1 MAIGDKTVNGVTN
14 GFEAA
19 LPPSRPNDERYDP
32 QRVESKW
39 TQRWQQDASLYAAEP
54 DSAKKKYY
62 VLEMLP
68 YPSGALHMGHVR
80 NYSIGDALARY
91 MWMNGYNVL
100 HPMGWDSFGLP
111 AENAAIQ
118 NNTPP
123 REWTLRNIANMKAQM
138 KRIGFAYDWSR
149 EVTTC
154 LPDYYRWNQWFFLK
168 LYQQGLAYRKKS
180 KVNWCPKCATVLA
193 NEQVLANGC
202 CWRHEDTLVEQREL
216 EQWFLRITKY
226 ADELLRDL
234 DKLGGWPEKVR
245 IMQRNW
251 IGRSEGTLID
261 FKLDYAENHQGFG
274 PGGST
279 ISVFTTRVD
288 TIFGATSVQLAPEH
302 PIVSDLAAEN
312 PELRVKVDQLIAE
325 QRKAKEAGDIGEIE
339 KHGVPT
345 GRYAINPF
353 NGEKLPVWVANY
365 IVMDYGTGAIM
376 SVPAHDERDYEF
388 AKKYRL
394 EIRLVILP
402 MSNDPDETMA
412 EPPLPFV
419 EHEGLLINSG
429 KYSGLTCEEAIQKL
443 SAEAEKKGFGKATVT
458 YRLKD
463 WGISRQRYWGTPIP
477 MLYCEKDGIVPVPE
491 KDLPVIL
498 PDSIDVTLTGGSPL
512 SRVPEFVKATCPRC
526 GGPARRETDTMD
538 TFVDSSWYFYRYTDA
553 HNDRAPFEGRTAQY
567 WFPIDQYIGGVEH
580 AILHLIYSRFW
591 TKFMRDIGLI
601 TNDEPVERLFT
612 QGMVIKDSA
621 KMSKSLGNVVSP
633 DEMVA
638 RYGADAARAYSLFA
652 APPDRDLDWQDS
664 GIEGIQRFLGRV
676 YRLVLRNSSAGA
688 SSASLAP
695 PAVTLPA
702 TSLRPEAR
710 AIQRKLHQTIKR
722 VSDDFQGRW
731 HFNTCISAIM
741 ELVNVLYGVE
751 EAIAQ
756 NAIPARFLAEVQ
768 RNLVLLLAPF
778 APYLAHELWEML
790 GQTSSLLKAPWPK
803 YDAELAKEEEIEIP
817 VQINGKLR
825 SRVVVPADA
834 TEDFV
839 LERALA
845 DEKVQSAIA
854 GKRVVKKIYVPGKM
868 VNLVVQ

>member
-1 MAIGDKTVNGVTN
+1 MPQEEKTEATMSRADRENG
-14 GFEAA
+14 E
-19 LPPSRPNDERYDP
+19 RPNDERYDA

-39 TQRWQQDASLYAAEP
+39 SQRWQADASLYAAE
-54 DSAKKKYY
+54 SNSVKKKYY

-138 KRIGFAYDWSR
+138 KRIGFTYDWSR

-168 LYQQGLAYRKKS
+168 MYEKGLAYRKKS
-180 KVNWCPKCATVLA
+180 KVNWCPMCCTVLA
-193 NEQVLANGC
+193 NEQVVNGC

-216 EQWFLRITKY
+216 EQWFFRITKY
-226 ADELLRDL
+226 AEELLRDL
-234 DKLGGWPEKVR
+234 EKLEGWPEKVR
-245 IMQRNW
+245 TMQRNW
-251 IGRSEGTLID
+251 IGRSEGTLVD
-261 FKLDYAENHQGFG
+261 FKLDYAENHRGFG

-302 PIVSDLAAEN
+302 PIVRDLAAEN

-325 QRKAKEAGDIGEIE
+325 QRRAKEAGDIGEIE

-353 NGEKLPVWVANY
+353 NGEKLSVWVANY

-388 AKKYRL
+388 ARKYKL

-402 MSNDPDETMA
+402 VSNDPEETMA

-419 EHEGLLINSG
+419 AHEGILINSG
-429 KYSGLTCEEAIQKL
+429 KYGGLSCEEAIQKL

-491 KDLPVIL
+491 KDLPIIL
-498 PDSIDVTLTGGSPL
+498 PENVDITLTGGSPL
-512 SRVPEFVKATCPRC
+512 SRVPEFVNATCPRC

-553 HNDRAPFEGRTAQY
+553 QNDHAPFDGKIAQY

-591 TKFMRDIGLI
+591 TKFMRDLGMI

-612 QGMVIKDSA
+612 QGMVIKEGR
-621 KMSKSLGNVVSP
+621 KMSKNLGNVVSP

-638 RYGADAARAYSLFA
+638 RYGADAARLYSLFA

-676 YRLVLRNSSAGA
+676 YRFVLRNA
-688 SSASLAP
+688 SSSPSSGTLA
-695 PAVTLPA
+695 VETLQA

-741 ELVNVLYGVE
+741 ELVNVLYGAE

-756 NAIPARFLAEVQ
+756 NAIPAPFLVEVQ
-768 RNLVLLLAPF
+768 RCLVLLLAPF

-790 GQTSSLLKAPWPK
+790 GETSNLLKAPWPK

-825 SRVVVPADA
+825 SRVVVPAEA
-834 TEDFV
+834 GEDFV
-839 LERALA
+839 VERALA
-845 DEKVQSAIA
+845 DAKVRAAIA
-854 GKRVVKKIYVPGKM
+854 GKQVLKRIYVPGKM
-868 VNLVVQ
+868 VNLVVK